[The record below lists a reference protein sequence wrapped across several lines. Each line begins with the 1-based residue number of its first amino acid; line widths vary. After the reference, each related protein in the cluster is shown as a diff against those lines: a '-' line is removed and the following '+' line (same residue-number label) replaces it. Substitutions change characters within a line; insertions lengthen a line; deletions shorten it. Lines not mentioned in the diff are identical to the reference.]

1 VDAKVWDQVSTLEGI
16 VDLVNSAMIEITI
29 EIKQLLEDSKKA
41 INVALRAKKT
51 NDTPIERGMEERI
64 LPAVKALL
72 RDSGLLGERA
82 S

>member
-1 VDAKVWDQVSTLEGI
+1 
-16 VDLVNSAMIEITI
+16 MIEITI
-29 EIKQLLEDSKKA
+29 EIKELVGGSKKA
-41 INVALRAKKT
+41 INVALRAEKL

-64 LPAVKALL
+64 MPAVKALL